1 MLRIV
6 GFKCFRARVAGSINA
21 LRHLGLLT
29 LLALALGI
37 SLGVAQEGQLVP
49 KTTVPKTAPAA
60 VPAGAPAAGVEA
72 AQGKGSAWVKL
83 CSKNEQTG
91 NKQLCLVKYEGLD
104 PNTGMPQITVAA
116 RGVEGEDKQTLLIG
130 VTIAYTLV
138 IPIGVQIKIDDNQPI
153 PLKYAV
159 CLPST
164 CQAQTELTKEIF
176 DKMRKGKQMIVAAMN
191 VQQKTMGF
199 QVPLIGFGKA
209 YDGPPADNAKYEE
222 AQRQMMEAIRGSQ
235 MELAKKAAEAEQKKG
250 QAGGEA
256 QAGAPSQAG
265 AQVPAQPPAH

>member
-1 MLRIV
+1 MLRIF
-6 GFKCFRARVAGSINA
+6 GCKCFRARVAGSINA
-21 LRHLGLLT
+21 LGHIGLLT

-37 SLGVAQEGQLVP
+37 SLGVAQEGQVVP
-49 KTTVPKTAPAA
+49 ETTVPETAPAGA
-60 VPAGAPAAGVEA
+60 PAGAPAAGVEA

-83 CSKNEQTG
+83 CQKNEQTG
-91 NKQLCLVKYEGLD
+91 NKQLCLVKYEGVD

-116 RGVEGEDKQTLLIG
+116 RSVEGEDKQTLLIG

-159 CLPST
+159 CLPAT

-222 AQRQMMEAIRGSQ
+222 AQRQMRQRQ

-250 QAGGEA
+250 QGGGEA